1 MEDRGASSRAG
12 LGVGGNIFFALSLK
26 RSDPQV
32 KRSSFDFFMKK
43 TGSQIIIECL
53 KKEGVDLIFN
63 YPGGAVI
70 PLFDELQNAP
80 FRQIL
85 VRHEQAAVHAADGYA
100 RATGKA
106 GVVIVTSGP
115 GATNTVTGIATA
127 FMDSIPIVVMTGQVP
142 TYLIGNDAFQEA
154 DIIGITR
161 PCTKHNYLVKDIKD
175 LARIL
180 KEAFYLARSGRP
192 GPVLID
198 LPKDTLVDST
208 EFKYPEKVF
217 IRGYQPT
224 YEGHP
229 GQIQRAIKLILKSK
243 RPVLYVGG
251 GIISSNAS
259 KELSHFVEGLGIP
272 VTMTLMGLGSFPG
285 NHPLSLGMLGMHGT
299 YWANMAVM
307 ESDLLIAIGSRFDD
321 RVTGKIEAF
330 APQAKIIHIDI
341 DPTSISKNVRVDLP
355 IVGDCKRILSKI
367 LSLLEE
373 EDITPFKSGL
383 DRWHHQ
389 IEKFK
394 AIHNMNYEQKE
405 IIKPQYVI
413 EKIYELTKGDAI
425 ISTEVGQTQMWTAQY
440 FPFLKPRALLTSG
453 GLGTMGYGFPA
464 AMGAQAAFPNKLVI
478 DIAGDG
484 SFQMNSQEL
493 ATVVQYQLP
502 VKVAILNNGYLGMV
516 RQWQEFFYGKRYA
529 SVSLEGVSPDFV
541 KLAEAYGAVGLR
553 ATKPEEVVP
562 ILKKAFS
569 IPEPVVIDFEIDP
582 EENVYPMV
590 PAGEALN
597 QMRLV

>member
-1 MEDRGASSRAG
+1 
-12 LGVGGNIFFALSLK
+12 
-26 RSDPQV
+26 
-32 KRSSFDFFMKK
+32 MKK
-43 TGSQIIIECL
+43 TGSQIIVECL
-53 KKEGVDLIFN
+53 KKEGVDIIFN
-63 YPGGAVI
+63 YPGGAVL
-70 PLFDELQNAP
+70 PLFDELQSAP
-80 FRQIL
+80 LRQVL

-100 RATGKA
+100 RATGRV

-127 FMDSIPIVVMTGQVP
+127 FMDSIPIVIMTGQVP
-142 TYLIGNDAFQEA
+142 TLLIGNDAFQEA

-161 PCTKHNYLVKDIKD
+161 PCTKHNYLVKDVKD
-175 LARIL
+175 LAQIL
-180 KEAFYLARSGRP
+180 KQAFYVARSGRP

-198 LPKDTLVDST
+198 LPKDTLVDSA
-208 EFKYPEKVF
+208 EFKYPEKLF

-224 YEGHP
+224 YEGHL
-229 GQIQRAIKLILKSK
+229 GQIQRAVKLMLKSK
-243 RPVLYVGG
+243 KPVLYVGG

-259 KELSHFVEGLGIP
+259 KELTLFAEKLGIP

-307 ESDLLIAIGSRFDD
+307 ECDLLIAIGSRFDD
-321 RVTGKIEAF
+321 RVTGRIEAF

-367 LSLLEE
+367 LSLIEE
-373 EDITPFKSGL
+373 EDISSFKAGL
-383 DRWHHQ
+383 DKWHHQ

-394 AIHNMNYEQKE
+394 AIHNMSYEQKE
-405 IIKPQYVI
+405 IIKPQYVV
-413 EKIYELTKGDAI
+413 EKIFELTKGDAI
-425 ISTEVGQTQMWTAQY
+425 ISTEVGQNQMWAAQY
-440 FPFLKPRALLTSG
+440 FPFLKPRTLLTSG
-453 GLGTMGYGFPA
+453 GLGTMGYGLPA

-478 DIAGDG
+478 DISGDG

-493 ATVVQYQLP
+493 ATIVQYQMP
-502 VKVAILNNGYLGMV
+502 VKVVILNNGYLGMI
-516 RQWQEFFYGKRYA
+516 RQWQEFFFGKRY
-529 SVSLEGVSPDFV
+529 SSSCLEGISPDFV

-553 ATKPEEVVP
+553 VSKPEELVST
-562 ILKKAFS
+562 LKKAFS
-569 IPEPVVIDFEIDP
+569 IPEPVIIDVIVDP

-590 PAGEALN
+590 PAGEPLN

>member
-1 MEDRGASSRAG
+1 MI
-12 LGVGGNIFFALSLK
+12 LV
-26 RSDPQV
+26 
-32 KRSSFDFFMKK
+32 MKK
-43 TGSQIIIECL
+43 TGAQIIVESL
-53 KKEGVDLIFN
+53 KKEGVEIIFN
-63 YPGGAVI
+63 YPGGAVL
-70 PLFDELQNAP
+70 PLFDEFQGAP
-80 FRQIL
+80 FRQVL

-100 RATGKA
+100 RATGKV
-106 GVVIVTSGP
+106 GVVLVTSGP

-127 FMDSIPIVVMTGQVP
+127 FMDSIPVVIMTGQVP
-142 TYLIGNDAFQEA
+142 TLLIGNDAFQEA

-161 PCTKHNYLVKDIKD
+161 PCTKHNYLVKDVKD

-180 KEAFYLARSGRP
+180 KQAFYVARSGRP
-192 GPVLID
+192 GPVLVD

-224 YEGHP
+224 YEGHL
-229 GQIQRAIKLILKSK
+229 GQIQRAIKLMLKSRK
-243 RPVLYVGG
+243 PVLYVGG

-259 KELSHFVEGLGIP
+259 KELALLAEKLGIP

-330 APQAKIIHIDI
+330 APQARIIHIDI

-355 IVGDCKRILSKI
+355 IVGDCKRILAKI
-367 LSLLEE
+367 LSLLEKE
-373 EDITPFKSGL
+373 EIDSFKAGL
-383 DRWHHQ
+383 DKWHHQ
-389 IEKFK
+389 IDKFK
-394 AIHNMNYEQKE
+394 AIHSMNYEQKGL
-405 IIKPQYVI
+405 IKPQYVI
-413 EKIYELTKGDAI
+413 EAIYELTKGDAI
-425 ISTEVGQTQMWTAQY
+425 ISTEVGQNQMWAAQY
-440 FPFLKPRALLTSG
+440 FPFVKPRTLLTSG

-478 DIAGDG
+478 DISGDG

-493 ATVVQYQLP
+493 ATVVQHHLP
-502 VKVAILNNGYLGMV
+502 VKVVILNNGYLGMI

-529 SVSLEGVSPDFV
+529 SSSLEGVSPDFV

-553 ATKPEEVVP
+553 ANKPEEVVP
-562 ILKKAFS
+562 VLKKAFS
-569 IPEPVVIDFEIDP
+569 IPEPVIIDFEVDP

>member
-1 MEDRGASSRAG
+1 
-12 LGVGGNIFFALSLK
+12 
-26 RSDPQV
+26 
-32 KRSSFDFFMKK
+32 MKK
-43 TGSQIIIECL
+43 TGSQIIAESL
-53 KKEGVDLIFN
+53 RKEGVEIIFN

-100 RATGKA
+100 RASGKV

-127 FMDSIPIVVMTGQVP
+127 FMDSIPIVVLTGQVP
-142 TYLIGNDAFQEA
+142 TLLIGNDAFQEA
-154 DIIGITR
+154 DIVGITR

-175 LARIL
+175 LARTM
-180 KEAFYLARSGRP
+180 KEAFYVARSGRP

-198 LPKDTLVDST
+198 LPKDILVNST

-224 YEGHP
+224 YEGHL
-229 GQIQRAIKLILKSK
+229 GQIQRAVKLILKSK

-259 KELSHFVEGLGIP
+259 KELTHFAEKLGIP
-272 VTMTLMGLGSFPG
+272 VTMTLMGLGSIPG

-307 ESDLLIAIGSRFDD
+307 ESDLLIAVGSRFDD

-330 APQAKIIHIDI
+330 APQARIIHIDI

-355 IVGDCKRILSKI
+355 IVGDCKHVLSKI

-373 EDITPFKSGL
+373 EDVNSFKAGM
-383 DRWHHQ
+383 DKWHHQ

-394 AIHNMNYEQKE
+394 AIHNMSYEQKE

-413 EKIYELTKGDAI
+413 EKIFELTKGDAI
-425 ISTEVGQTQMWTAQY
+425 ISTEVGQNQMWTAQY
-440 FPFLKPRALLTSG
+440 FSFLKPRTLLTSG
-453 GLGTMGYGFPA
+453 GLGTMGYGLPA

-478 DIAGDG
+478 DISGDG

-493 ATVVQYQLP
+493 ATVVQYHLP
-502 VKVAILNNGYLGMV
+502 VKVVILNNGYLGMV

-553 ATKPEEVVP
+553 ATKSEEVVP

-569 IPEPVVIDFEIDP
+569 IPEPVIIDFEIDP

-590 PAGEALN
+590 PAGEPLN
-597 QMRLV
+597 QMRLI

>member
-1 MEDRGASSRAG
+1 
-12 LGVGGNIFFALSLK
+12 
-26 RSDPQV
+26 
-32 KRSSFDFFMKK
+32 MKK
-43 TGSQIIIECL
+43 TGSQIIVECL
-53 KKEGVDLIFN
+53 KKEGVDTLFN
-63 YPGGAVI
+63 YPGGAVL
-70 PLFDELQNAP
+70 PLFDELQHAP
-80 FRQIL
+80 FRQLL

-100 RATGKA
+100 RATGKV
-106 GVVIVTSGP
+106 GVAVVTSGP

-127 FMDSIPIVVMTGQVP
+127 FMDSIPIIILTGQVP
-142 TYLIGNDAFQEA
+142 TLLIGNDAFQEV

-161 PCTKHNYLVKDIKD
+161 PCTKHNYLVKEVNDVG
-175 LARIL
+175 RIL

-192 GPVLID
+192 GPILVD
-198 LPKDTLVDST
+198 LPKDILVDSA

-217 IRGYQPT
+217 IRSYQPT

-229 GQIQRAIKLILKSK
+229 GQIQRAVKLIMKSK
-243 RPVLYVGG
+243 KPVLYTGG

-259 KELSHFVEGLGIP
+259 KELTLLAERLGIP
-272 VTMTLMGLGSFPG
+272 VTMTLMGLGGFPG

-299 YWANMAVM
+299 YRANMAVM

-321 RVTGKIEAF
+321 RVTGKIESF
-330 APQAKIIHIDI
+330 APQATVIHIDI
-341 DPTSISKNVRVDLP
+341 DPTSISKSVRVDLP
-355 IVGDCKRILSKI
+355 IVGDCKRVLSKI

-373 EDITPFKSGL
+373 EETDPFKEGL
-383 DRWHHQ
+383 NKWRHQ
-389 IEKFK
+389 IEKWK
-394 AIHNMNYEQKE
+394 ALHNMDYQQGEK
-405 IIKPQYVI
+405 IKPQYVI

-425 ISTEVGQTQMWTAQY
+425 ITTEVGQNQMWAAQY
-440 FPFLKPRALLTSG
+440 YQFIKPRTLLTSG

-478 DIAGDG
+478 DISGDG

-493 ATVVQYQLP
+493 ATAVQYQLP
-502 VKVAILNNGYLGMV
+502 IKVAILNNGYLGMI

-529 SVSLEGVSPDFV
+529 SSCLEGISPDFV
-541 KLAEAYGAVGLR
+541 KLAEAYGAVGLK

-562 ILKKAFS
+562 TLKKAFS
-569 IPEPVVIDFEIDP
+569 ISKPVIIDFVVDP

-590 PAGEALN
+590 PAGEPLN

>member
-1 MEDRGASSRAG
+1 
-12 LGVGGNIFFALSLK
+12 
-26 RSDPQV
+26 
-32 KRSSFDFFMKK
+32 MKK
-43 TGSQIIIECL
+43 TGSQIIVECL

-63 YPGGAVI
+63 YPGGAVL
-70 PLFDELQNAP
+70 PLFDELQSAP
-80 FRQIL
+80 FRQVL

-100 RATGKA
+100 RATGKV
-106 GVVIVTSGP
+106 GVVLVTSGP

-127 FMDSIPIVVMTGQVP
+127 FMDSIPIIVMTGQVP
-142 TYLIGNDAFQEA
+142 TLLIGNDAFQEA

-180 KEAFYLARSGRP
+180 KEAFYVARSGRP

-198 LPKDTLVDST
+198 LPKDTLVNST

-224 YEGHP
+224 YEGHL
-229 GQIQRAIKLILKSK
+229 GQIQRAVKLILKSK
-243 RPVLYVGG
+243 RPVLYVRG

-259 KELSHFVEGLGIP
+259 KELNLFAERLGIP
-272 VTMTLMGLGSFPG
+272 VTMTMMGLGSFPG

-321 RVTGKIEAF
+321 RVTGKIESF

-367 LSLLEE
+367 LSILEE
-373 EDITPFKSGL
+373 EEIDPFKTGL
-383 DRWHHQ
+383 DKWHHQ

-394 AIHNMNYEQKE
+394 AIHNMNYEQKG
-405 IIKPQYVI
+405 IIKPQHVI
-413 EKIYELTKGDAI
+413 EKIFELTKGDAI
-425 ISTEVGQTQMWTAQY
+425 ISTEVGQNQMWTAQY
-440 FPFLKPRALLTSG
+440 FPFLKPRTLLTSG

-529 SVSLEGVSPDFV
+529 SSSLEGVTPDFV

-562 ILKKAFS
+562 TLKKAFS
-569 IPEPVVIDFEIDP
+569 TSKPVIIDFVVDP